1 MKSFQRRW
9 WDERIGVIYYFDSI
23 FFSSNS
29 GPACPKWLNP
39 EINIWDRNRPK
50 LGLISSENWDILGQF
65 GFGGMGMSLLKYL
78 VTDFSSKE
86 KKFSFG
92 PKNLIFWRKRT
103 ISTDSLF
110 WIFAQTKLFA
120 QNGTLCHV
128 CDILRQINH
137 FFKKLQHLIQL
148 HQSSKKQISFLPL
161 LIYFDFS

>member
-1 MKSFQRRW
+1 MSGF
-9 WDERIGVIYYFDSI
+9 GVIYYFDSI
-23 FFSSNS
+23 IW
-29 GPACPKWLNP
+29 PKWVHCVQSGQIRKSIFGIEKRLK
-39 EINIWDRNRPK
+39 I
-50 LGLISSENWDILGQF
+50 GYISSENWDILGQF

-86 KKFSFG
+86 KKFTFG

-148 HQSSKKQISFLPL
+148 HQSSRKQISFEPL
-161 LIYFDFS
+161 KINFYV